1 MDNLLIGGIVLSVVI
16 SLAVYYFL
24 NKKLKDELYNMKK
37 EIENNKNIKK
47 ISDNKVSNN
56 YESLKNQYD
65 DYVETNNFD
74 DLDEIPEN
82 IINEIEKLDES
93 EKVPESLV
101 KEENVKL
108 VTSLENLSSDLN
120 TENNAPNGALHQPEV
135 SSHNQEVPSN
145 QSDTVSQEPE
155 VGSDEQ
161 EVDSYEPE
169 VGSVEPQAG
178 SHEPEESS
186 HHLDQVGLSLQH
198 ESVVIEELNESL
210 ENQYNIY
217 NTLTFPTRNNYKEN
231 SNNKDVNYY
240 SKESLEIHLP
250 NNSDSGSGLDYDS
263 GSDSNILDKV
273 NKTDNTLQINLNN
286 VSSKYNELS
295 LDKLNKMTLKELQ
308 DIARKNKLKVKGRK
322 DEVLQRVKSLY
333 NLNSNLK

>member
-1 MDNLLIGGIVLSVVI
+1 
-16 SLAVYYFL
+16 
-24 NKKLKDELYNMKK
+24 
-37 EIENNKNIKK
+37 
-47 ISDNKVSNN
+47 
-56 YESLKNQYD
+56 
-65 DYVETNNFD
+65 
-74 DLDEIPEN
+74 
-82 IINEIEKLDES
+82 
-93 EKVPESLV
+93 V

-108 VTSLENLSSDLN
+108 VTSIENLSSDLN
-120 TENNAPNGALHQPEV
+120 TENNAPNGTLHQPEV

-295 LDKLNKMTLKELQ
+295 L
-308 DIARKNKLKVKGRK
+308 
-322 DEVLQRVKSLY
+322 
-333 NLNSNLK
+333 